1 MANQLLAV
9 QALRALAAT
18 AVVLAH
24 LMPFEAKYATGE
36 VLFPR
41 GFEYGQAGV
50 DLFFVISGY
59 IMAVTTFG
67 RFGSAASGWGF
78 LQRRALRIY
87 PVYWVYLTLVCAVW
101 LVAPRIMNAGAS
113 VPPDILASYTLLP
126 HQNGHLLLVSWTLS
140 FEMFFYLVF
149 AALLATL
156 RNGRLGLA
164 LAAWA
169 GITIAGQL
177 LFQPGR
183 PQPYL
188 NLIFNP
194 LVLEFI
200 AGAAVALLLP
210 RLGLA
215 QATRLGLGLG
225 LAQATRLGLTQT
237 ARLGATLFLAGLLV
251 AAIGIHV
258 MLGQGG
264 AFPENWPRVLVFGSA
279 ATLLLAG
286 CVLLEP
292 VLAGHLPAWLIALG
306 DASYSIYLSHLLTIG
321 VVGQFW
327 RAGLAAD
334 HPLNH
339 LLALATALLVSLLA
353 GLLSYRLLEQPLMAL
368 LQGRRRRPVLV
379 AGAG

>member
-1 MANQLLAV
+1 MARQLLAV
-9 QALRALAAT
+9 QALRAIAAI

-24 LMPFEAKYATGE
+24 LTPFEGKYVMGE
-36 VLFPR
+36 VVLPR
-41 GFEYGQAGV
+41 AFNYGQAGV

-59 IMAVTTFG
+59 IMAATTAG
-67 RFGSAASGWGF
+67 RFGSVDAARDF
-78 LQRRALRIY
+78 LRRRALRIY
-87 PVYWVYLTLVCAVW
+87 PVYWAYLTLVCAVW
-101 LVAPRIMNAGAS
+101 LVAPRVMNAGAA
-113 VPPDILASYTLLP
+113 VPPDLLASYTLLP

-149 AALLATL
+149 AGLLALL

-169 GITIAGQL
+169 AVTVAGQL
-177 LFQPGR
+177 LLQPGR

-200 AGAAVALLLP
+200 AGAALALLLP
-210 RLGLA
+210 RLA
-215 QATRLGLGLG
+215 ATQARRLGLPLVLG
-225 LAQATRLGLTQT
+225 
-237 ARLGATLFLAGLLV
+237 GLLV
-251 AAIGIHV
+251 AVAGIDA
-258 MLGQGG
+258 MLDQGG
-264 AFPENWPRVLVFGSA
+264 AFPEDWPRVLVFGSA
-279 ATLLLAG
+279 ATLLVAG

-292 VLAGHLPAWLIALG
+292 VLAGRLPGWLIALG

-321 VVGQFW
+321 LVGLLW

-339 LLALATALLVSLLA
+339 LLALATALIGSLVV
-353 GLLSYRLLEQPLMAL
+353 GLLSYRWLEQPLMAL
-368 LQGRRRRPVLV
+368 LRGRRRRPALAVS
-379 AGAG
+379 AG